1 MEENTTQ
8 TPDSILTN
16 SEPPEIGPL
25 VTEVDKEAFF
35 KAVISDKPF
44 EDVISLFD
52 GKLHI
57 TLKTMSVEENNDVVQ
72 QISNDR
78 DNNLAENNDA
88 YFITISMYRLALS
101 LVSIDDKP
109 FSDISKE
116 NFKPQA
122 EEKGVTYIRARADI
136 MRTWPTFKLSAFL
149 NAFNEFE
156 AKVVKLTNEVK
167 TQNFWK
173 ASA

>member
-1 MEENTTQ
+1 MEETQ
-8 TPDSILTN
+8 EPAVNSLLTN

-25 VTEVDKEAFF
+25 VTEIDKEAFF
-35 KAVISDKPF
+35 KSVISDKPF
-44 EDVISLFD
+44 EDTISLFD

-78 DNNLAENNDA
+78 DNDLAENNDA

-116 NFKPQA
+116 EFKPKA
-122 EEKGVTYIRARADI
+122 DEKGVTYIRARSDI
-136 MRTWPTFKLSAFL
+136 MRNWPTFKLSAFL

-156 AKVVKLTNEVK
+156 QKVVKLTNEVK